1 MRALVAALLATT
13 ALPVCAD
20 TIAATSRITAV
31 TVYPD
36 GAKLTREVTFTA
48 PAAGSHELLV
58 TDLPYDSDPG
68 LIRLAPSEGLQVGAF
83 ALRADRLPPR
93 EDPLTPEQQAAKA
106 AVEAAEA
113 VADQTALA
121 LEAVNARVEAADA
134 QVRFLSSFSGALPDG
149 ATPDTIKSMA
159 AMIGTETLIARQ
171 AALAAKAELSPA
183 RKALTEAQEA
193 LAKAQAGYDALPSV
207 DMDYTALSVAVT
219 AAAAGEETVTVTQ
232 YVGNASWRPVY
243 DLNLTRADGDAL
255 TLNRAVLVT
264 QYTGEDWAGVALTL
278 SSSRP
283 AEQAAPSQ
291 LWPELRSIGPEVE
304 AEDLARKALGGAD
317 MAMLPA
323 PVAEAAPASITAGM
337 AIEGDTVVYTYPE
350 PVTVATG
357 AEDLRLALDSL
368 DFTPVV
374 EAVAVPRLDKTA
386 FVMASFT
393 NASDEPLLPGQ
404 AMLFREG
411 VLVGSTWLDVIA
423 PGVET
428 DVGFGAIE
436 TLTVKREMPKRAG
449 GETGVFTSANQQ
461 SESAVITVENTGDQA
476 WPVRILDQ
484 VPYSEQDDL
493 EIEVS
498 ASPEPT
504 ETDVEGQ
511 RGILAWEFDLAAGGK
526 ETITLEQVL
535 TWPEG
540 MVLR

>member
-317 MAMLPA
+317 MTMLPA

-511 RGILAWEFDLAAGGK
+511 RDILAWEFDLAAGGK